1 MKIPPGWDGLLL
13 KCTVQEGYE
22 VSKTTLLSGDNTTP
36 KWMKTD
42 RNVSVHEDTI
52 LHLCDFNS
60 TINDWSQNIPS
71 KCTLECGSPLDATTI
86 QPDNIAK

>member
-36 KWMKTD
+36 K
-42 RNVSVHEDTI
+42 
-52 LHLCDFNS
+52 
-60 TINDWSQNIPS
+60 
-71 KCTLECGSPLDATTI
+71 
-86 QPDNIAK
+86 